1 MDYTAICKALPYRED
16 QIAYLAGRMSEVGYD
31 PAFPVVLWNGDILD
45 GRHRYEAAMV
55 AGVKPTYRT
64 FEGTLEEALQ
74 FVEATNVEGIRHL
87 TNAEKEYFYVQR
99 AEILGVRDKTDNLKQ
114 NSDVSNDTSVPTQG
128 DHAKA
133 LGVSRPTV
141 ARWEKDRKA
150 IKADPELAEKAKT
163 PEGYKSAKEEMK
175 RRRAAAPLPKRQVV
189 PMSDIVSGLISLAER
204 FQNDGKGD
212 VAAFVAEFR
221 AQTYGYAEEEAR
233 EKPEKDTAAR
243 LVDDRLTAV
252 SLFTEAISAA
262 EELRNDYA
270 YDHADQIRKSYV
282 N

>member
-31 PAFPVVLWNGDILD
+31 PAFPVVLWNGDFLD

-99 AEILGVRDKTDNLKQ
+99 AEILGVRAHGDRSKETQ
-114 NSDVSNDTSVPTQG
+114 NCASSPTQA

-133 LGVSRPTV
+133 LGVHKNTV
-141 ARWEKDRKA
+141 QNWERDRKA

-243 LVDDRLTAV
+243 LVDGRLTAV

-262 EELRNDYA
+262 EELRNEYA
-270 YDHADQIRKSYV
+270 YDHADQIRKSHV